1 MTYVMSDI
9 HGEYEK
15 YRTMLDKISFGHS
28 DVLYVLGDVIDRGE
42 KPFEIIYDMSCRHNV
57 YPIIGNHE
65 LMALDVL
72 NTLNV
77 EITAE
82 NFDIQ
87 IDSGVVRKILDW
99 QRNGSQST
107 MAEFKKLKTHM
118 RTVLL
123 DYMEDFAPY
132 EALEIGDKL
141 FILVHS
147 GLGNFSV
154 EKDLDDYTLEE
165 LTMMRPDYGKRCFD
179 NENIFIV
186 CGHTPT
192 LAINNKAEIFHQNN
206 YIVIDCGA
214 TFPSGRLA
222 CLCLETMEEFYV

>member
-1 MTYVMSDI
+1 
-9 HGEYEK
+9 
-15 YRTMLDKISFGHS
+15 
-28 DVLYVLGDVIDRGE
+28 
-42 KPFEIIYDMSCRHNV
+42 
-57 YPIIGNHE
+57 
-65 LMALDVL
+65 MALDVL

-132 EALEIGDKL
+132 EALETGDKL

-154 EKDLDDYTLEE
+154 EKWKKLLLCHEVE
-165 LTMMRPDYGKRCFD
+165 IIFD
-179 NENIFIV
+179 SRRR
-186 CGHTPT
+186 T
-192 LAINNKAEIFHQNN
+192 
-206 YIVIDCGA
+206 
-214 TFPSGRLA
+214 
-222 CLCLETMEEFYV
+222 